1 MKVTVKVSGT
11 QAVRLQMQRLA
22 RAPFK
27 ALAQTAEDVEEIAEA
42 GAAKH
47 NKTGALVRSL
57 YLRRIADGF
66 EIGHDLQHAP
76 HAVFVHWGT
85 EPHVIRPR
93 AGGVYKSYTKSD
105 GRSTRTG
112 VTKGGRERTM
122 LRWPVAGG
130 ADGFAFAK
138 KVHHPGYKGDPWLIR
153 AAADAP
159 RLFELHLQA
168 YLAARK

>member
-85 EPHVIRPR
+85 KPHVIRP
-93 AGGVYKSYTKSD
+93 KNKKT
-105 GRSTRTG
+105 
-112 VTKGGRERTM
+112 
-122 LRWPVAGG
+122 LRWPSGG
-130 ADGFAFAK
+130 AFSFARSAR
-138 KVHHPGYKGDPWLIR
+138 HPGYKGDPWLVR
-153 AAADAP
+153 AAAQAP
-159 RLFELHLQA
+159 RLF
-168 YLAARK
+168 AARLTALLATEK

>member
-27 ALAQTAEDVEEIAEA
+27 ALAQTAEDVEELAEA

-66 EIGHDLQHAP
+66 EVGHDLQHAP

-85 EPHVIRPR
+85 KPHVIRP
-93 AGGVYKSYTKSD
+93 KNKKT
-105 GRSTRTG
+105 
-112 VTKGGRERTM
+112 
-122 LRWPVAGG
+122 LRWPSGG
-130 ADGFAFAK
+130 AFSFARSAR
-138 KVHHPGYKGDPWLIR
+138 HPGYKGDPWLVR
-153 AAADAP
+153 AAAQAP
-159 RLFELHLQA
+159 RLF
-168 YLAARK
+168 AARLTALLATEK

>member
-27 ALAQTAEDVEEIAEA
+27 ALAQTAEDVEELAEA

-66 EIGHDLQHAP
+66 EVGHDLQHAP

-85 EPHVIRPR
+85 KPHVIRPKNR
-93 AGGVYKSYTKSD
+93 KT
-105 GRSTRTG
+105 
-112 VTKGGRERTM
+112 
-122 LRWPVAGG
+122 LRWPSGG
-130 ADGFAFAK
+130 AFSFARSAR
-138 KVHHPGYKGDPWLIR
+138 HPGYKGDPWLVR
-153 AAADAP
+153 AAAQAP
-159 RLFELHLQA
+159 RLF
-168 YLAARK
+168 AARLTALLATEK

>member
-27 ALAQTAEDVEEIAEA
+27 ALAQTAEDVEELAEA

-66 EIGHDLQHAP
+66 EVGHDLQHAP

-85 EPHVIRPR
+85 KPHVIRP
-93 AGGVYKSYTKSD
+93 KNKKT
-105 GRSTRTG
+105 
-112 VTKGGRERTM
+112 
-122 LRWPVAGG
+122 LRWPSGG
-130 ADGFAFAK
+130 AFSFARSAR
-138 KVHHPGYKGDPWLIR
+138 HPGYKGDPWLVR
-153 AAADAP
+153 AAAQAP
-159 RLFELHLQA
+159 RLF
-168 YLAARK
+168 AARLTALLATEQ